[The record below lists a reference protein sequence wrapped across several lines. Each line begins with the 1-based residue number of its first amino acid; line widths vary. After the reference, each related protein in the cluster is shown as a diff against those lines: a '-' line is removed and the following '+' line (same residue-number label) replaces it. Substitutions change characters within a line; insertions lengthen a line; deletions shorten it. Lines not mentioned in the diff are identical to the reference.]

1 MYTYKQW
8 LKFGLDYALFY
19 ESSLY
24 PMGTSGIDYTRIEGN
39 VYLAA
44 VVAKIVDE
52 KFPEDLLKNSLYS
65 RFGLE
70 KLDVKKVKENF
81 DSIKIHEQFRKLYY
95 NLKEKYYNN
104 AIIAYP
110 FLNYLLYYKKEA
122 VSHYKSNKA
131 YLKMYDKD
139 KYVVYFND
147 YLYTYARL
155 ESATLHCD
163 IAQLNSEERTSLS
176 TIFSCVSQF
185 IKFDLK
191 S

>member
-1 MYTYKQW
+1 
-8 LKFGLDYALFY
+8 
-19 ESSLY
+19 
-24 PMGTSGIDYTRIEGN
+24 MGTSGIDYTRIDGN

-44 VVAKIVDE
+44 VVAKIISE
-52 KFPEDLLKNSLYS
+52 KFPKDFLDNSVYK

-70 KLDVKKVKENF
+70 KRHLKNVKENF
-81 DSIKIHEQFRKLYY
+81 YSIEIHEQFRKLYY

-110 FLNYLLYYKKEA
+110 FLNYLLYY
-122 VSHYKSNKA
+122 NKA

-139 KYVVYFND
+139 KYIVYFND

-176 TIFSCVSQF
+176 TIVSCVSQF

>member
-8 LKFGLDYALFY
+8 LKFGLDYALFH

-52 KFPEDLLKNSLYS
+52 KFPGNLLKNSLYN
-65 RFGLE
+65 RFKLE
-70 KLDVKKVKENF
+70 KQDVKKVKENF
-81 DSIKIHEQFRKLYY
+81 DSIEIHEQFRKLYY

-110 FLNYLLYYKKEA
+110 FLNYLLYY
-122 VSHYKSNKA
+122 NKA

-139 KYVVYFND
+139 KYIVYFDD
-147 YLYTYARL
+147 YLYTYAKL
-155 ESATLHCD
+155 ESTTLHCD
-163 IAQLNSEERTSLS
+163 ITQLTAKEKTTLFN
-176 TIFSCVSQF
+176 IFNCVKHF
-185 IKFDLK
+185 IKFDLIN
-191 S
+191 